1 MNSDIDDSFFNEK
14 SISED
19 LLVAVKEQDLM
30 KELSDED
37 IPSSFLSSET
47 SSDSEYDPTL
57 INKANP
63 AGDDEI

>member
-1 MNSDIDDSFFNEK
+1 
-14 SISED
+14 
-19 LLVAVKEQDLM
+19 M
-30 KELSDED
+30 KEVSDAE
-37 IPSSFLSSET
+37 IPSSFLSSES

>member
-1 MNSDIDDSFFNEK
+1 MNEVSDAE
-14 SISED
+14 
-19 LLVAVKEQDLM
+19 
-30 KELSDED
+30 
-37 IPSSFLSSET
+37 IPSSFLSSES